1 MTVTVSPATL
11 DMRTMAPQDRHS
23 HVIAAF
29 NQLSYGEGIELV
41 NDHDPKPLHTAFQS
55 ELAGKFS
62 WDYLEQGPAT
72 WRVAITKLAP
82 AKKSGCCGGC
92 GGGGGHCA

>member
-1 MTVTVSPATL
+1 MTVLASPATL
-11 DMRTMAPQDRHS
+11 DVRALAPAHRHP

-29 NQLSYGEGIELV
+29 NQLSYGEALELV
-41 NDHDPKPLHTAFQS
+41 NDHDTRPLLAEFES

-62 WDYLEQGPAT
+62 WNDLEQGPAT
-72 WRVAITKLAP
+72 WRVAISKLTP
-82 AKKSGCCGGC
+82 KKSGCCGGC